1 MRMFDIIEEILRNRH
16 HFFIE
21 IRDKKEIGP
30 KIRGMALASIAFL
43 IVYGAVLG
51 ASHSLLQ
58 SLSSAIKLPVLFF
71 ATLLIT
77 APTLYFFHV
86 LFGSSQNIT
95 QSVALILTAITV
107 TSVLLL
113 ALAPVTLFFLVTTG
127 NYAFFK
133 LLNVAIFAIAGIR
146 GVVFLSEGLSIVSN
160 NTEGAARRRNIVRLW
175 IVLYAL
181 VGTQMV
187 WTLRPFVGAPTM
199 EFELFRNIGGNFYT
213 NVMASIGEVLGF
225 WVVR

>member
-58 SLSSAIKLPVLFF
+58 SFSSAIKLPVLFF

-95 QSVALILTAITV
+95 QSVALILTGITV
-107 TSVLLL
+107 TSVILL

-146 GVVFLSEGLSIVSN
+146 GVAFLSEGLSIVSN
-160 NTEGAARRRNIVRLW
+160 NTEGAARRRNIMRLW

-187 WTLRPFVGAPTM
+187 WTLRPFVGAPTL
-199 EFELFRNIGGNFYT
+199 EFELFRDIGGNFYT

>member
-16 HFFIE
+16 HFFLE
-21 IRDKKEIGP
+21 IRDKKEISR

-95 QSVALILTAITV
+95 QSVALILTGITV
-107 TSVLLL
+107 TSVILL

-146 GVVFLSEGLSIVSN
+146 GVAFLSEGLGIVSN

-187 WTLRPFVGAPTM
+187 WTLRPFVGAPTLG
-199 EFELFRNIGGNFYT
+199 FELFRDIGGNFYT

-225 WVVR
+225 WMVR